1 MFLIESQ
8 RHLDLMTPFN
18 SLLSHCRRLFVKDL
32 EVLARIGIHDFELL
46 AAQRLL
52 INVDLYVG
60 LQATS
65 PKSDSIDEVVDYDF
79 IRQVV
84 LARIQKGHIHLQ
96 ETLCDELAE
105 EFLQNPQVLA
115 VQLSTRKPD
124 VYSDCAAVGVEI
136 FKSRQ

>member
-1 MFLIESQ
+1 
-8 RHLDLMTPFN
+8 MTPFN
-18 SLLSHCRRLFVKDL
+18 PLLVHCRRLFVKDL

-52 INVDLYVG
+52 IDIDLYVS
-60 LQATS
+60 LEVTS
-65 PKSDSIDEVVDYDF
+65 PKSDSIEEVVDYDF

-96 ETLCDELAE
+96 ETLCDELAK

-124 VYSDCAAVGVEI
+124 VYTDCTAVGVEI

>member
-1 MFLIESQ
+1 
-8 RHLDLMTPFN
+8 MTPFN
-18 SLLSHCRRLFVKDL
+18 PLLAHCRRLFIQDL
-32 EVLARIGIHDFELL
+32 EVLARIGIHEFELI

-52 INVDLYVG
+52 INVDLYVS

-124 VYSDCAAVGVEI
+124 VYTDCAAVGVEI